1 MLPITNG
8 KKTILSL
15 VAIILIAAASLM
27 WSKFGPVEQEKAN
40 AAEVSL
46 TASPIEMM
54 SKARKDMPV
63 EDVVDPF

>member
-1 MLPITNG
+1 MLPVANG

-27 WSKFGPVEQEKAN
+27 WSKFGPVEQEQAKATE
-40 AAEVSL
+40 AL
-46 TASPIEMM
+46 TPSPMEMM